1 MKLDKNE
8 FSNKRQM
15 AIIGIATII
24 LAVLFAMSLAS
35 YSPRDEIIL
44 THYTLIDN
52 SMGFAGVVFS
62 TIFIKWG
69 IGYVAWGLIPLI
81 AVWGICILFGVNR
94 KKLKRRTWFYL
105 IFLLLLSILLSIELY
120 PDSGR
125 QFPLFSGM
133 IAYALSDWIGPVPSI
148 IILIFAILI
157 IITATFRFSIFANF
171 RKFKE
176 AKKAARSKKNPSI
189 VLGASKTKKSKKNKR
204 EKKVKITKTPL
215 DQTRN
220 KKEPEIILDKLKDP
234 TKQTAEKPIPIDEK
248 VIKSAMGKNAKT
260 KIPLQELQSRNSQL
274 GYILPSVDLL
284 DEEPTDFSYD
294 KDELNSKARIL
305 TEMLPKFGVDGKV
318 VRILPGP
325 VITMYEVA
333 LGEGVRVNQ
342 ISNLEKDIAR
352 VMAAKYI
359 RILAPI
365 PGKTVVGVE
374 IPNNNPQLIYFKSIV
389 ESDSFK
395 KSKSVLTLALGK
407 TADGTPFSFDLAK
420 MPHLLIGGTT
430 GSGKSI
436 CINTIILSILYRATP
451 EEVKFILVDPK
462 KIELSIYK
470 RLEPYHLITSEDID
484 EYVVTNTQNAIFML
498 RSALIEM
505 ESRYTK
511 LEKASVRNIAE
522 YNIKMKKAKEAI
534 MPYIVVVIDELAE
547 LMSNRATKAD
557 VELPIQRLA
566 QMARAV
572 GIHLVV
578 ATQRPSV
585 DVITGLIRSNIPA
598 RISFLVPTKTDS
610 RTILDVNGGE
620 ALLGR
625 GDMLFLP
632 PGKPTPI
639 RAHNAFVSLEEI
651 SRVLDHID
659 KQPKRVDDL
668 ILPTSVEPEPEDDFD
683 DNKTSRRHEKDP
695 LYDEAMKLVILHQ
708 QGSASLLQRRLRV
721 GYSRAGRLIDELE
734 EAGIVGPSRGS
745 KAREVY
751 ADMDYYEHLKSLDD
765 GSFDDD

>member
-1 MKLDKNE
+1 VKADKNN

-15 AIIGIATII
+15 VIIGMVTII

-35 YSPRDEIIL
+35 YSPRDEMIL

-52 SMGFAGVVFS
+52 AMGFAGVVFS

-69 IGYVAWGLIPLI
+69 IGYVAWGLIPLM
-81 AVWGICILFGVNR
+81 AAWGLCILFAWDR
-94 KKLKRRTWFYL
+94 KKIKRTTWFYL
-105 IFLLLLSILLSIELY
+105 LFLLLLSVLLSIELV

-133 IAYALSDWIGPVPSI
+133 IAYALCDWIGPAPTI
-148 IILIFAILI
+148 IILVFMMLVL
-157 IITATFRFSIFANF
+157 ITAYFRFSIFAF
-171 RKFKE
+171 LRKLKL
-176 AKKAARSKKNPSI
+176 SKKSESSKNTPTI
-189 VLGASKTKKSKKNKR
+189 VLEPRKNKKNKKDR
-204 EKKVKITKTPL
+204 RKKNNKPPKISDKKKN
-215 DQTRN
+215 N
-220 KKEPEIILDKLKDP
+220 KKDTEDILDKIKEPLKP
-234 TKQTAEKPIPIDEK
+234 SPEKALSTEEK
-248 VIKSAMGKNAKT
+248 VTKVSTEKKEKT
-260 KIPLQELQSRNSQL
+260 FLPPEKLQSLNSQL
-274 GYILPSVDLL
+274 GYAFPSVDLL
-284 DEEPTDFSYD
+284 DEEPTDHSYD
-294 KDELNSKARIL
+294 KEELNSKARLL

-318 VRILPGP
+318 VRIRPGP

-333 LGEGVRVNQ
+333 LGEGVRVSQ
-342 ISNLEKDIAR
+342 INNLEKDIAR

-374 IPNNNPQLIYFKSIV
+374 IPNNNPQMIYFKSIV

-430 GSGKSI
+430 GSGKSV
-436 CINTIILSILYRATP
+436 CINTIIMSILYQATP

-484 EYVVTNTQNAIFML
+484 EYVVTNVQNAIFML

-505 ESRYTK
+505 ENRYTM
-511 LEKASVRNIAE
+511 LERASVRNIAE
-522 YNIKMKKAKEAI
+522 YNVKMKKAKEPI

-547 LMSNRATKAD
+547 LMSNKATKAD

-620 ALLGR
+620 TLLGR

-632 PGKPTPI
+632 PGKPLPL
-639 RAHNAFVSLEEI
+639 RAHNAYISLEEI

-668 ILPTSVEPEPEDDFD
+668 VLPTSVEPELEEDLD
-683 DNKTSRRHEKDP
+683 DSPDVRRHEKDA

-751 ADMDYYEHLKSLDD
+751 ADMDYYEHLKSMED

>member
-1 MKLDKNE
+1 
-8 FSNKRQM
+8 M
-15 AIIGIATII
+15 AIIGIVTII

-35 YSPRDEIIL
+35 YSPRDEMIL

-69 IGYVAWGLIPLI
+69 FGYVAWGLIPLI
-81 AVWGICILFGVNR
+81 AVWGIFILFNLN
-94 KKLKRRTWFYL
+94 KKLLKRTSWFYL
-105 IFLLLLSILLSIELY
+105 VFLLLLSVLMSIELS

-133 IAYALSDWIGPVPSI
+133 IAYAMSDWIGIAPSI
-148 IILIFAILI
+148 IVLISSMFMLI
-157 IITATFRFSIFANF
+157 SAYFHFSVSAPFQSL
-171 RKFKE
+171 KE
-176 AKKAARSKKNPSI
+176 GRR
-189 VLGASKTKKSKKNKR
+189 LEKTKTTPPKVMKPQKEKRTKNVKR
-204 EKKVKITKTPL
+204 EKHAKLVKLPVK
-215 DQTRN
+215 N
-220 KKEPEIILDKLKDP
+220 HKNGKENDNILDKLKDP
-234 TKQTAEKPIPIDEK
+234 SEQKEKD
-248 VIKSAMGKNAKT
+248 A
-260 KIPLQELQSRNSQL
+260 IPLEQRVSKSIEEAPIERIAKAQISPEEVQSRNCQL
-274 GYILPSVDLL
+274 EYTLPSIDLL
-284 DEEPTDFSYD
+284 EKEPKDNSYNEE
-294 KDELNSKARIL
+294 ELQEKAKKL
-305 TEMLPKFGVDGKV
+305 SEMLPKYGVDGRV

-333 LGEGVRVNQ
+333 LGEGVRVSKIN
-342 ISNLEKDIAR
+342 NLEKDIAR
-352 VMAAKYI
+352 VMAAKHI

-374 IPNNNPQLIYFKSIV
+374 IPNKHPELIYFKSIV
-389 ESDSFK
+389 ESDAFK
-395 KSKSVLTLALGK
+395 RSKSVLSLAIGK
-407 TADGTPFSFDLAK
+407 TADGTPFSFDLDK

-430 GSGKSI
+430 GSGKSV
-436 CINTIILSILYRATP
+436 CINTIIMSILYQATP
-451 EEVKFILVDPK
+451 EQVKFILVDPK

-484 EYVVTNTQNAIFML
+484 EYVVTNVQNAIFML

-522 YNIKMKKAKEAI
+522 YNAKMKKNKQAI

-547 LMSNRATKAD
+547 LMSNKATKAD
-557 VELPIQRLA
+557 IELPIQRLA

-598 RISFLVPTKTDS
+598 RISFAVPTKTDS
-610 RTILDVNGGE
+610 RTILDTGGGE
-620 ALLGR
+620 TLLGR

-639 RAHNAFVSLEEI
+639 RAHNAYISLEEI
-651 SRVLDHID
+651 NVVLDHIQ
-659 KQPKRVDDL
+659 KQPKREDDL
-668 ILPTSVEPEPEDDFD
+668 ILPTSIEPEPQEEMDE
-683 DNKTSRRHEKDP
+683 NKSNRRNEKDA
-695 LYDEAMKLVILHQ
+695 LFDEAMKLVILHQ

-751 ADMDYYEHLKSLDD
+751 ADMDYYEHLKSMED